1 MHESIRAQI
10 KKPNNMFTGII
21 EAVGTIKAI
30 NVNGQG
36 ARLVIAT
43 NNLDMSDVKLGDSIA
58 TNGICLT
65 VVDFDNK
72 SYSADVSNETL
83 QRTGFANYGVGMSV
97 NLEKAMLASTRFG
110 GHMVSGHVDGI
121 SEVLSIINNG
131 NSIEY
136 WLSMPND
143 LAHYIAEKGSVTVD
157 GTSLTVNALEQN
169 KFRLTIVP
177 HTVKETVFSH
187 YKVGTKVNLEV
198 DLIAR
203 YLERLLTKEE
213 HAQNKPSGVSES
225 LLHKAGFIK

>member
-1 MHESIRAQI
+1 
-10 KKPNNMFTGII
+10 MFTGII
-21 EAVGTIKAI
+21 EAIGTIKAI
-30 NVNGQG
+30 NINAQG

-65 VVDFDNK
+65 VVDYDQH

-83 QRTGFANYGVGMSV
+83 KRTGFAHYNVGMQV

-121 SEVLSIINNG
+121 SEIVSITNNG

-136 WLSMPND
+136 WLSMPSD

-157 GTSLTVNALEQN
+157 GTSLTVNALSSDN
-169 KFRLTIVP
+169 SKFRLTIVP
-177 HTVKETVFSH
+177 HTVKETIFAH
-187 YKVGTKVNLEV
+187 YQVGTKVNLEV

-203 YLERLLTKEE
+203 YLERLLTKE
-213 HAQNKPSGVSES
+213 KPAEASAHKTSVTES
-225 LLHKAGFIK
+225 MLQKAGFIK

>member
-1 MHESIRAQI
+1 
-10 KKPNNMFTGII
+10 MFTGII
-21 EAVGTIKAI
+21 EAVGSIKAI
-30 NVNGQG
+30 NVNAQG

-65 VVDFDNK
+65 VVDFDSSKNG

-83 QRTGFANYGVGMSV
+83 QRTGFVNYQVGSKV

-110 GHMVSGHVDGI
+110 GHMVSGHVDGV
-121 SEVLSIINNG
+121 SEILAINNNG

-136 WLSMPND
+136 WLSMPGD
-143 LAHYIAEKGSVTVD
+143 LAHYIAEKGSVTID
-157 GTSLTVNALEQN
+157 GTSLTVNALEEGASKG

-177 HTVKETVFSH
+177 HTVKETIFAD
-187 YKVGTKVNLEV
+187 YQVGTKVNIEV

-203 YLERLLTKEE
+203 YLERLLTK
-213 HAQNKPSGVSES
+213 NSTSEQAPKS
-225 LLHKAGFIK
+225 NISEAMLAKAGFLK